1 MSATDRFYCNHLLV
15 TFISFFHVISIWYYN
30 YLFLALLS
38 FEICLSSFLFLI
50 FSIHLPTISSH
61 NCLLITKE
69 TTFIFHKDF
78 ISVLIS
84 IFTPRIY
91 SCFLPADETTKL
103 GVELVNM
110 STANHAIYAQ
120 QLTTAYEIIL
130 KLWHPPH
137 QRCPH
142 TLSFYVVVLLTNPK
156 NT

>member
-1 MSATDRFYCNHLLV
+1 MRVYYENGQDLKLLFVLAWCMLQSMSATDRFYCNHLLV

-30 YLFLALLS
+30 YLFLALFS

-130 KLWHPPH
+130 KL
-137 QRCPH
+137 
-142 TLSFYVVVLLTNPK
+142 
-156 NT
+156 